1 MFVENL
7 NVQKNTYKKYKNILK
22 GQAMNWMSGNNG
34 FQRVDER
41 QQFLSLLSN
50 GEWIQ
55 KSNEIQ
61 NRMVIKFIFTINLF

>member
-1 MFVENL
+1 
-7 NVQKNTYKKYKNILK
+7 
-22 GQAMNWMSGNNG
+22 MNWMSGNNG

-41 QQFLSLLSN
+41 QQFLSLPSSN